1 MKRLKQTYESPLM
14 WRTLVELEDGFC
26 AGSATVQN
34 PDNED
39 YGRINSHDVNVEF
52 GSVDGFK
59 DGVADFS
66 KETWK

>member
-34 PDNED
+34 PNTEN
-39 YGRINSHDVNVEF
+39 GRIDAHDVNMSF
-52 GSVDGFK
+52 GDADKGF
-59 DGVADFS
+59 ADFS
-66 KETWK
+66 STGWDGE